1 MAVPES
7 WTLRTGSFLPSNS
20 FLCFRVETDQSLPQA
35 FWVLLV
41 PQVSMG
47 KAQAGPSQAYIRQAD
62 WSSFHGGFLECPP
75 IGSCE
80 VRLCEEPQNMGEQF
94 GESGTF

>member
-1 MAVPES
+1 MAVPEN

-20 FLCFRVETDQSLPQA
+20 CLCFRVETDQSLPQD

-62 WSSFHGGFLECPP
+62 WSSFHRGFLECPP
-75 IGSCE
+75 PRRIVGNE
-80 VRLCEEPQNMGEQF
+80 TL
-94 GESGTF
+94 